1 MNETNKET
9 KMNEKKYRLDQ
20 IAICNFTQDHI
31 FPKREAKK
39 MDGLVFCSPRCKD
52 GYKRERAYNSE
63 MGIG

>member
-1 MNETNKET
+1 
-9 KMNEKKYRLDQ
+9 MNEKKYRLDQ